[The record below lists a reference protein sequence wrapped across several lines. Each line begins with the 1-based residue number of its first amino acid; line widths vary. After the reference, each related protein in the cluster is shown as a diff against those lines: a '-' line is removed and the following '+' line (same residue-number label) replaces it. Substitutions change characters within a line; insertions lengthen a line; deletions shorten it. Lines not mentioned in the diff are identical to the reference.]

1 MVNNLLSITLK
12 NVIIWLVIIKFG
24 KGRLEKSLGIFDSGI
39 GGLTVLKEILRVLP
53 NETTIYLGDTARVP
67 YGTKSP
73 STIRRYAIEDA
84 QFLIEQGI
92 KLLVVACNT
101 ASANATSFLR
111 DRLDIPIVEVIQP
124 GSKKAAETTRIG
136 KVGVIGTEA
145 TIKSGAYAS
154 HITSFNPAIE
164 VFSKACPLFVPLTEE
179 SWNDPA
185 DETKLAN
192 LKVLTVKRYLGEL
205 KDQGIDTLVLGC
217 THYPLLK
224 EVIDEFM
231 GDKVTLI
238 DSAEETA
245 QEVLRVLD
253 HIQLP
258 NPPEGKGYQRYF
270 VTDVAD
276 RFITLGSRF
285 LGKPLEEVKEVEI
298 KSL

>member
-1 MVNNLLSITLK
+1 
-12 NVIIWLVIIKFG
+12 
-24 KGRLEKSLGIFDSGI
+24 LEKSLGIFDSGI
-39 GGLTVLKEILRVLP
+39 GGLTVLKEIIRVLP
-53 NETTIYLGDTARVP
+53 DETTIYLGDTARVP
-67 YGTKSP
+67 YGTKSA

-84 QFLIEQGI
+84 HFLIEQGI

-111 DRLDIPIVEVIQP
+111 ERLDIPIVEVIQP
-124 GSKKAAETTRIG
+124 GARKAAETTRIG
-136 KVGVIGTEA
+136 RVGVIGTEA

-154 HITSFNPAIE
+154 HIKSINPVIE

-179 SWNDPA
+179 SWDDPD
-185 DETKLAN
+185 DEIYLAN
-192 LKVLTVKRYLGEL
+192 LKALTVKRYLGEL
-205 KDQGIDTLVLGC
+205 KEEGIDTLVLGC

-224 EVIDEFM
+224 DVIDEFM
-231 GDKVTLI
+231 GDTVTLV

-245 QEVLRVLD
+245 QEVLRALD
-253 HIQLP
+253 VIQLP
-258 NPPEGKGYQRYF
+258 KSPEGKGCHRFF